1 MRYSFE
7 SPTLGR
13 IPALVRVPPHGPSAH
28 LPALIVLHGRGEAQK
43 SPDRG
48 ARGFIDDYGLE
59 QAWAW
64 LSAEPAARVAPSDV
78 PASYRAEVEQALDR
92 QKFTPMVV
100 VMPYLPD
107 RFRGPEAFYN
117 APEYSRI
124 LTELIARIKAELPV
138 RQDPRGWALD
148 GISLGGRVAMT
159 CARELAPQLGSV
171 GSVQAAIDER
181 ELIVLADLFA
191 EARKLNPE
199 LRVSLA
205 TSEHDY
211 FRLVLEHYHA
221 TLQSRAFPHDWT
233 MLPGDHSYAFN
244 RGPGVTHLLISH
256 ARYFSAHP

>member
-1 MRYSFE
+1 MKYTFE

-13 IPALVRVPPHGPSAH
+13 IPALVRVPPHGADAH

-48 ARGFIDDYGLE
+48 VRGFLDDYGLE

-64 LSAEPAARVAPSDV
+64 LSAEPAGRVAPPDV
-78 PASYRAEVEQALDR
+78 PASYRAEVEAQLDR
-92 QKFTPMVV
+92 RKFTGMVV

-117 APEYSRI
+117 APEYSRV
-124 LTELIARIKAELPV
+124 LSQLIDRVKAELPV
-138 RQDPRGWALD
+138 RQDPSGWALD

-159 CARELAPQLGSV
+159 CARELAPKIGSV

-181 ELIVLADLFA
+181 ELIVLSDLLV
-191 EARKLNPE
+191 EARKLNPA
-199 LRVSLA
+199 LRFSLA
-205 TSEHDY
+205 TSEYDY

-221 TLQSRAFPHDWT
+221 TLQSRALAHDWT

-244 RGPGVTHLLISH
+244 RGPGVTYLLLRYSH
-256 ARYFSAHP
+256 R